1 MRRNLII
8 ATSCL
13 VALLV
18 CPLAASASGL
28 YVPTVGVRASAMGG
42 AFVGLADDY
51 SAVHYNPAGIY
62 QIRGFQATAALQ
74 DAVPLASRE
83 AALRFQGA
91 FGYGQPVGDALEA
104 TSEVNHFF
112 VPGVYIYMDAGTI
125 ADKFGICAY
134 TLADYGVEWDGE
146 NLYDDLINRYNTLP
160 DDPAGYR
167 QVMGDAPDFESRV
180 TGYVVSPVLAKR
192 LSDKFSIG
200 VTGHMLYASLDLRDG
215 GWYEISDEDSSK
227 LYPYQSEEALT
238 GTGYGATIGALYH
251 VHPQI
256 SVGLTVRTP
265 MTVTLEGDIKVDS
278 PLAELVSDEQ
288 TEDFDLTF
296 PLWAACGFA
305 YRDFLFD
312 GFTLT
317 ADVEW
322 TQWSEVPGFTRNL
335 ATALPENVE
344 ILTDL
349 DWEDAL
355 GVHVGID
362 YKLSR
367 STSVMFG
374 YSSVDG
380 LSTPETFSFVLPQQ
394 AHSTFSFGVQQ
405 RQDRWTLDLG
415 LVYYIGDTVNVPYES
430 RTGDYS
436 QGKNLHDVLVPG
448 VGFSYL
454 F

>member
-13 VALLV
+13 LALLV

-62 QIRGFQATAALQ
+62 QIRGFQATASLQ
-74 DAVPLASRE
+74 DAVLLASRE
-83 AALRFQGA
+83 GTLRFGGA
-91 FGYGQPVGDALEA
+91 SGSAQPVVDALEA
-104 TSEVNHFF
+104 TSEVNHYF
-112 VPGVYIYMDAGTI
+112 VPGVYIYMDAGSI

-134 TLADYGVEWDGE
+134 TLADYGVEWDGDK
-146 NLYDDLINRYNTLP
+146 LYDDIINRYNTLP

-167 QVMGDAPDFESRV
+167 QVMGDPPDFESRV

-192 LSDKFSIG
+192 LSDKLSVG
-200 VTGHMLYASLDLRDG
+200 VTGHLLVASLDLRDG
-215 GWYEISDEDSSK
+215 GWFEISDEDSSK
-227 LYPYQSEEALT
+227 LYPYQTEEALT

-265 MTVTLEGDIKVDS
+265 MTVTLEGDIEVDS
-278 PLAELVSDEQ
+278 PLAAAVSERQ
-288 TEDFDLTF
+288 SEDLDFTF
-296 PLWAACGFA
+296 PLWAAGGFA

-312 GFTLT
+312 GLTVT

-322 TQWSEVPGFTRNL
+322 TQWSEVTGFTRNL
-335 ATALPENVE
+335 STALPVYVE
-344 ILTDL
+344 VLTDL

-355 GVHVGID
+355 GVHVGAD
-362 YKLSR
+362 YRLSR
-367 STSVMFG
+367 STSIMFG
-374 YSSVDG
+374 YSSVEG
-380 LSTPETFSFVLPQQ
+380 LSTPETFDFVMPQQ
-394 AHSTFSFGVQQ
+394 AHSTFSFGFQQ

-415 LVYYIGDTVNVPYES
+415 LVYYIGDTVNVAYEP

-436 QGKNLHDVLVPG
+436 QGKNLHDVLVPS